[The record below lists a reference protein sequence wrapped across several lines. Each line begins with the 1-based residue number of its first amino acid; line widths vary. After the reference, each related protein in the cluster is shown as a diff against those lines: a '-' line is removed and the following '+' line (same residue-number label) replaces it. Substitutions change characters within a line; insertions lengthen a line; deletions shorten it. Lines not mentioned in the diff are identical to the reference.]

1 VLNKLLRLFLDN
13 LHRKRPEASQYSDV
27 LKAVFDNQFRKL
39 KPALRAL
46 KNKSAQAYELEMEK
60 IRVHKYDE
68 LSKLQDDKLESSS
81 APLEPRTLHTSVKGP
96 RVCSEKELKKL

>member
-1 VLNKLLRLFLDN
+1 MNKLLRLFLDN

-60 IRVHKYDE
+60 LRDYKEDE
-68 LSKLQDDKLESSS
+68 LSQMRDDKFELAGE
-81 APLEPRTLHTSVKGP
+81 PLEPRTLHTSVKGP
-96 RVCSEKELKKL
+96 RVCSERELRKL